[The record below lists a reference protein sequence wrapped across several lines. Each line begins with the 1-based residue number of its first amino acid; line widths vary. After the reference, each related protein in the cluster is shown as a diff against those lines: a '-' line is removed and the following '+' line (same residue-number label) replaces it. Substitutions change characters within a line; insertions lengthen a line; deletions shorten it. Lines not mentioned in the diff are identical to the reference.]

1 MGRAIETQTV
11 KAVNPAGQRRMRVDA
26 ERNRQA
32 ILQAAREIF
41 AQSGLEA
48 PLEEIAERAG
58 VGIATLYRRFPSRKA
73 LVSAALI
80 AKVTEYERLARQ
92 CLEVQRPTDG
102 FSIFVERAC
111 ALQVADRGLSD
122 LLSMTLPLDAE
133 VEQLRMA
140 ADRHVT
146 LLIERA
152 KAAGVLRA
160 DFVAEDLLLLL
171 IANAAIIHVT
181 ADHAPGAWRRFSAL
195 VLGAFQTHGPAP
207 LPEAPT
213 AAQMASSMR
222 RAALEHGCGGRA

>member
-1 MGRAIETQTV
+1 
-11 KAVNPAGQRRMRVDA
+11 MRVDA

-32 ILQAAREIF
+32 ILQAASEIF

-73 LVSAALI
+73 LVYAALV
-80 AKVTEYERLARQ
+80 AKVTEYERLARECLQ
-92 CLEVQRPTDG
+92 CEPSADG

-111 ALQVADRGLSD
+111 ALQVADRGLGD

-146 LLIERA
+146 LLMERA
-152 KAAGVLRA
+152 KAAGSLRP

-171 IANAAIIHVT
+171 IANSAIIHVT
-181 ADHAPGAWRRFSAL
+181 ADHAPGAWKRFSAL
-195 VLGAFQTHGPAP
+195 VLGAFQTPGLRP
-207 LPEAPT
+207 LPKAPSP
-213 AAQMASSMR
+213 AQMAASMR
-222 RAALEHGCGGRA
+222 RAALEHGCGGRV